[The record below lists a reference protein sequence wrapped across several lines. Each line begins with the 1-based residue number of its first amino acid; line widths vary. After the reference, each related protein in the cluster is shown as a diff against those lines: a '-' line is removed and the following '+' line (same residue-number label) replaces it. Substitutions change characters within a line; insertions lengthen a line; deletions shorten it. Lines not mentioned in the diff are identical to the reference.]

1 MGSCRTS
8 CAGVASMADEVV
20 LNKVAVIERCL
31 KRVNEEYVDNEAELE
46 SNYTRQDAI
55 ILNLLRVSEA
65 AIDLAMHATRVG
77 ELGLPQESRE
87 AFTLLECAGGIEP
100 GLSNRMQ
107 AMVGFRNV
115 AVHDYQRLSLK
126 VVKSILE
133 DNLNDF
139 RTFASEMLSRE
150 AGSR

>member
-1 MGSCRTS
+1 
-8 CAGVASMADEVV
+8 MADEVV

-31 KRVNEEYVDNEAELE
+31 KRINEEYVDHETELE

-55 ILNLLRVSEA
+55 ILNLLRASEA
-65 AIDLAMHATRVG
+65 AIDLAMHATRTG

-87 AFTLLECAGGIEP
+87 AFTLLERAGRIEP

-115 AVHDYQRLSLK
+115 AVHDYQRLSLE

-133 DNLNDF
+133 DHLDDF
-139 RTFASEMLSRE
+139 RTFVSEMLSRE
-150 AGSR
+150 AGRR